1 MSKAARPGERQ
12 RENWDMAAPG
22 WKKWDRHL
30 MRWFGPVGERM
41 LDLSR
46 LKDGDIVLDV
56 ATGSGE
62 PGLSAA
68 RRVGKG
74 RVVAIDISQG
84 MVDIALEKAR
94 TLRIKNYEARTY
106 TSKFPFGPDSFDAV
120 ISRFGVM
127 FFPDV
132 LEGLRE
138 MGRVLKPGG
147 MLCFAVWGPQNERAK
162 SISHALNTTLGLPE
176 ASPDGP
182 GPFRCSDAGK
192 TASLIRQA
200 GFHDVGQAEVAVRRA
215 HSSVGQYWR
224 YLLDTNVTVADA
236 FNRASDETRKEAK
249 LKVNGILDPMKERG
263 GQLVFDSVALVNH
276 GVK

>member
-1 MSKAARPGERQ
+1 MSKAAGPRERQ
-12 RENWDMAAPG
+12 RENWDLAAPG

-30 MRWFGPVGERM
+30 MRWFGPVGETM
-41 LDLSR
+41 LDLAR
-46 LKDGDIVLDV
+46 LKDGDVVLDV

-68 RRVGKG
+68 RMVGKG

-94 TLRIKNYEARTY
+94 TLRIKNYEALTY
-106 TSKFPFGPDSFDAV
+106 ASKFPFGPDSFDAV

-132 LEGLRE
+132 LKGLRE
-138 MGRVLKPGG
+138 MARVLKPGG
-147 MLCFAVWGPQNERAK
+147 TLCFAVWGPQNERAK
-162 SISHALNTTLGLPE
+162 SISHVLNTALGLPE
-176 ASPDGP
+176 PSPDGP

-192 TASLIRQA
+192 TASLMRQA
-200 GFHDVGQAEVAVRRA
+200 GLHDVGKAEVEVRRD

-224 YLLDTNVTVADA
+224 YLLDTNMMVADA
-236 FNRASDETRKEAK
+236 FNKASDETRKETK
-249 LKVNGILDPMKERG
+249 LKVNRILDSMKERG
-263 GQLVFDSVALVNH
+263 GRLVFDSVALVNY